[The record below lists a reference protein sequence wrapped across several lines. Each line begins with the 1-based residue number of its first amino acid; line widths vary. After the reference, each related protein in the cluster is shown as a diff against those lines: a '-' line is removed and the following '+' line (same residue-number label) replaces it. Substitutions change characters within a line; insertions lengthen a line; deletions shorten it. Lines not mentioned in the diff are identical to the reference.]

1 MSLFQIIRLVD
12 HIQSRRAMDDF
23 QMDKLVDLDH
33 IQIIQDYI
41 FRFYRNLDLHTVWDK
56 SSNLN

>member
-1 MSLFQIIRLVD
+1 MVRFQIIRLVG

-33 IQIIQDYI
+33 IQIIHDYI
-41 FRFYRNLDLHTVWDK
+41 FRFYRNPDLHTVWDK
-56 SSNLN
+56 S

>member
-1 MSLFQIIRLVD
+1 
-12 HIQSRRAMDDF
+12 
-23 QMDKLVDLDH
+23 MDKLVDLDH